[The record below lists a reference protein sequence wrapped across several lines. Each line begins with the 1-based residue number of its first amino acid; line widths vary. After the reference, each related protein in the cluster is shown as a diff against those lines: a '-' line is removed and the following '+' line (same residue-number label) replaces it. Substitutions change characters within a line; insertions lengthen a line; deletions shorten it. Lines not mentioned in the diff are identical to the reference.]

1 MATLEELQVKISAD
15 TSALRAD
22 LQRLNS
28 TVSSSTNKMQGA
40 FNGVAASLRGLVPAL
55 SAAAFV
61 SFGRSVIDSAGK
73 LQDLSER
80 IGFTASTLSALQP
93 ALNGSGSSIDQLASL
108 VVRLNNIL
116 GEAAAGNETARK
128 AFTNLGLSVEE
139 LLALTPEQQ
148 LLAVADSLGK
158 ISVQSEL
165 AAAGQDIFGR
175 QFASFIPVI
184 KMANGSLSDYV
195 ETQKQLGE
203 ALSDETIATLDRFG
217 DAAEKSWLRVRNA
230 AAEALAA
237 SIQYVE
243 YISTT
248 TLAERRAEAIRNEAA
263 AIGATKIPS
272 QANANLDA
280 ILAQAGVN
288 LPSSAAQSRIPAQDL
303 TKVFSRIPPQTGKAA
318 AAASSNEIER
328 GAKKVTKA
336 VEEQADAY
344 QRLEDQRKAQADAE
358 RERQDMMRQYAY
370 SFESAFE
377 DAIIQGKKLSDVLDE
392 LGKDILRSVLRAQI
406 TAPLTESISGGIG
419 SMFGGGNFF
428 SSLISALPSF
438 DVGTPYVP
446 RDMLAMVHKGEAIIP
461 ANQNKPGGGVA
472 INIINNSSAQVSASQ
487 QQSGNGMDIRVMI
500 DEAVAANIARSGS
513 RTSQA
518 INSYNNRALVR
529 R

>member
-40 FNGVAASLRGLVPAL
+40 FNGVAASLRSLVPAL

-73 LQDLSER
+73 LTDLSDR
-80 IGFTASTLSALQP
+80 IGFAASTLSALQP
-93 ALNGSGSSIDQLASL
+93 ALNGSGSSVEALAAS
-108 VVRLNNIL
+108 VARLNNIL
-116 GEAAAGNETARK
+116 GEAANGNETARQ
-128 AFTNLGLSVEE
+128 AFTSLGLSVEG
-139 LLALTPEQQ
+139 LLALTPEQRF
-148 LLAVADSLGK
+148 LAVADALGK
-158 ISVQSEL
+158 IGDQSAL
-165 AAAGQDIFGR
+165 AEAGNNLFGR
-175 QFASFIPVI
+175 GFSQLIPLI
-184 KMANGSLSDYV
+184 REANGNLSDYV

-217 DAAEKSWLRVRNA
+217 DAAEKSWHRVRNA

-237 SIQYVE
+237 SIE
-243 YISTT
+243 YIEYIGSTT
-248 TLAERRAEAIRNEAA
+248 LQERVSRVMQDEAA
-263 AIGATKIPS
+263 AQYAAKARAEGFATS
-272 QANANLDA
+272 VTTGN
-280 ILAQAGVN
+280 AGVD
-288 LPSSAAQSRIPAQDL
+288 LRAEYEARFGKIQTRPAPAATPLRTRTS
-303 TKVFSRIPPQTGKAA
+303 

-377 DAIIQGKKLSDVLDE
+377 DAIVQGKKLADVLDE
-392 LGKDILRSVLRAQI
+392 LGKDVLRSVLRAQI